1 MNLDKEHR
9 SIDSFRREDRNS
21 LPIHILYIFAAGLH
35 SKKEQKIID
44 GQVRSGPCRCLEE
57 NRPVQKVVGAF
68 DPIQHEEGKQREAA
82 FFSVVYSKKMS
93 KSGRQ
98 AEKDD
103 GSKHWSR
110 SVTCVV
116 NW

>member
-1 MNLDKEHR
+1 M
-9 SIDSFRREDRNS
+9 
-21 LPIHILYIFAAGLH
+21 
-35 SKKEQKIID
+35 
-44 GQVRSGPCRCLEE
+44 
-57 NRPVQKVVGAF
+57 QKVVGAF

-82 FFSVVYSKKMS
+82 FFFSVVYSKKMS

-98 AEKDD
+98 AEEDD